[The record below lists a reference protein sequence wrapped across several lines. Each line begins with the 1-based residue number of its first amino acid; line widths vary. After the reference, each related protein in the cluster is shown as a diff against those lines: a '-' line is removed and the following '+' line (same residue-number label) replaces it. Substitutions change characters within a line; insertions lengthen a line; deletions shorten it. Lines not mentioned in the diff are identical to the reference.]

1 MDATVTCSVSEVVP
15 SSQLS
20 TDGQL
25 QPLVVYL
32 VRHAEARHNVEEK
45 RVVKQASL
53 SGATKEQAEL
63 ARKAALWA
71 DESLRDATLSQEG
84 AEQVGASALGIKK
97 MLSDTHYG
105 PPELVLV
112 SPLRRTL
119 QTATGLF
126 GADVRVSAIETLREK
141 RTGMACDERHTVL
154 ELQSE
159 FPHINFSEVE
169 ASTVTIEHGEDNAAV
184 RRRALAFLDGL
195 PSLAAGC
202 STIAIVSHKGWLR
215 ELRAGLQ
222 AAASAHGELRLDFD
236 LDLESQP
243 VLFGNAEVR
252 VAEFSWRRQGQ
263 VVDGLVHADGLV
275 LSAIVSRSLQ
285 GATQLPPMA
294 VARVHPAWSSRPLRP
309 PLEAVRPGGSSSTR
323 PLVAVASVS
332 QADTEAAVEAACCQL
347 EALLG
352 DSADRAAEAATAAA
366 ATAAAAAATDLA
378 AAAGVTDTAD
388 DSPLLV
394 LAFGEVA
401 MDPVALA
408 RALRARLGNHAR
420 LVGCSSAP
428 AGATEDPLAPSEPP
442 RLTLFGMRCARRC
455 GVGMADCATTDAF
468 AAAAA
473 AARAAI
479 APLHVYAA
487 PRLELLT
494 CSLCAVEQQQCRRRM
509 TQCL

>member
-53 SGATKEQAEL
+53 SGATKEQADE

-71 DESLRDATLSQEG
+71 DESLRDARLSQEG

-126 GADVRVSAIETLREK
+126 GGEVPVSAIEALREK
-141 RTGMACDERHTVL
+141 RTGMACDERHSVL
-154 ELQSE
+154 ELQAE
-159 FPHINFSEVE
+159 FPHIDFSEVANHIAE
-169 ASTVTIEHGEDNAAV
+169 FPTIEHGEDNAAV

-195 PSLAAGC
+195 PALAAGC

-222 AAASAHGELRLDFD
+222 AAATAHGELRLDFD

-263 VVDGLVHADGLV
+263 VVDGLLHDDGLV
-275 LSAIVSRSLQ
+275 RSATVSLRLR
-285 GATQLPPMA
+285 L
-294 VARVHPAWSSRPLRP
+294 RLRLRP
-309 PLEAVRPGGSSSTR
+309 SLSLSLSLSLDLTLALTLTRCSAPSS
-323 PLVAVASVS
+323 
-332 QADTEAAVEAACCQL
+332 AAHC
-347 EALLG
+347 
-352 DSADRAAEAATAAA
+352 
-366 ATAAAAAATDLA
+366 
-378 AAAGVTDTAD
+378 
-388 DSPLLV
+388 
-394 LAFGEVA
+394 
-401 MDPVALA
+401 
-408 RALRARLGNHAR
+408 RARR
-420 LVGCSSAP
+420 S
-428 AGATEDPLAPSEPP
+428 
-442 RLTLFGMRCARRC
+442 
-455 GVGMADCATTDAF
+455 
-468 AAAAA
+468 
-473 AARAAI
+473 
-479 APLHVYAA
+479 
-487 PRLELLT
+487 
-494 CSLCAVEQQQCRRRM
+494 CRP
-509 TQCL
+509 

>member
-1 MDATVTCSVSEVVP
+1 MWIWMFASLEESASLGKPSLRANRAARQARTKLQVRCNVLGDGVVHHNEKSRRATAKALPAAVQHPTCAAAMDATVTCSVTEVVP

-25 QPLVVYL
+25 RPLVVYL

-53 SGATKEQAEL
+53 SGATKEEADE

-126 GADVRVSAIETLREK
+126 GAGVRVSAIEALREK
-141 RTGMACDERHTVL
+141 RTGMACDERHSVL
-154 ELQSE
+154 ELQAE
-159 FPHINFSEVE
+159 FPHIDFSEMRRRRAE
-169 ASTVTIEHGEDNAAV
+169 FPTPEHGEDNAAV

-195 PSLAAGC
+195 PALAAGC

-222 AAASAHGELRLDFD
+222 AAATAHGQLRLDFD

-263 VVDGLVHADGLV
+263 VVDGLLHDDGLV
-275 LSAIVSRSLQ
+275 LSAIVSLHLQ
-285 GATQLPPMA
+285 
-294 VARVHPAWSSRPLRP
+294 
-309 PLEAVRPGGSSSTR
+309 
-323 PLVAVASVS
+323 ASA
-332 QADTEAAVEAACCQL
+332 QA
-347 EALLG
+347 
-352 DSADRAAEAATAAA
+352 
-366 ATAAAAAATDLA
+366 
-378 AAAGVTDTAD
+378 
-388 DSPLLV
+388 
-394 LAFGEVA
+394 
-401 MDPVALA
+401 
-408 RALRARLGNHAR
+408 
-420 LVGCSSAP
+420 
-428 AGATEDPLAPSEPP
+428 
-442 RLTLFGMRCARRC
+442 LTL
-455 GVGMADCATTDAF
+455 
-468 AAAAA
+468 
-473 AARAAI
+473 
-479 APLHVYAA
+479 
-487 PRLELLT
+487 
-494 CSLCAVEQQQCRRRM
+494 SLNPS
-509 TQCL
+509 LSLSLSPSLSPSLS